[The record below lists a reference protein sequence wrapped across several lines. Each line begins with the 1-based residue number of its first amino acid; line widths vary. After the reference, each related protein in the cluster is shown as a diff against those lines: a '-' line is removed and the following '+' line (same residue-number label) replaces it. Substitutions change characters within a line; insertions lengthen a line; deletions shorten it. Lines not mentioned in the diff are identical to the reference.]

1 MRISTRKHR
10 KYAKKSKREAGFI
23 LTEMLVALSLF
34 LVFCAFFPLA
44 LKITTEGRII
54 SNSLRSLE
62 WDVFL
67 HQLKKEVH
75 MAKSVRV
82 TDQKLNL
89 TIDEENIQ
97 YELYGNKIRRRVNG
111 TGHEVCLQEVDT
123 VKFEAIQNGVKIAV
137 TDSLQNKRNAAV
149 YSYLLRTGASPP

>member
-1 MRISTRKHR
+1 MRIYTRKHR
-10 KYAKKSKREAGFI
+10 QYAKKSKREAGFI

-44 LKITTEGRII
+44 LKITVEERII
-54 SNSLRSLE
+54 SSSLRSLE

-67 HQLKKEVH
+67 HQLKKEVRF
-75 MAKSVRV
+75 AKSVRV
-82 TDQKLNL
+82 TDHKLNL
-89 TIDEENIQ
+89 SINEENIQ

-111 TGHEVCLQEVDT
+111 TGHEVCLQEVVT
-123 VKFEAIQNGVKIAV
+123 VKFEAVQNGVKIAV

-149 YSYLLRTGASPP
+149 YSFLRLTEANPP